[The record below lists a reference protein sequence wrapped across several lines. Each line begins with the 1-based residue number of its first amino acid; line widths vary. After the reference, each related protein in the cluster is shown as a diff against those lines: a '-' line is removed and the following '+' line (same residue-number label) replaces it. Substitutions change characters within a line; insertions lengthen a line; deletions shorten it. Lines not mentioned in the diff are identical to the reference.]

1 MRTREVIREA
11 KKLGADAGTSAA
23 TWAEIDESNAA
34 RILKGFEDCD
44 PAILDSFYWPNL
56 SGEWAD
62 SPTPQSLAEEIGI
75 DPEDDRLDSACDA
88 WEESSSRAFEN
99 EITRRCRLYLA

>member
-1 MRTREVIREA
+1 MRTREIIRA
-11 KKLGADAGTSAA
+11 SRKLGQEAGHAAA
-23 TWAEIDESNAA
+23 TWAEINESNAA
-34 RILKGFEDCD
+34 RILQGFEDCD
-44 PAILDSFYWPNL
+44 PKVLDAFAWPDL